1 MIRLLGLVVALG
13 AQSGDWSTHRGNAA
27 RTGASD
33 AQPGPAKPKVLWVHA
48 SNEHFVASPV
58 AAGDRL
64 FLPALGAF
72 NTASFH
78 SVDLADR
85 AAKRYAWTKTAP
97 MFRAP
102 SVCAPAVV
110 EGRVVLGDGMHQTDG
125 ASLHCLRASD
135 GRSLWRLSVPGEL
148 VHIEGSPTVAGGRV
162 YVGAGNAGVFC
173 VDLNRVTFEGKEV
186 PLAEAEASIDKRW
199 KDLLAKFEEEKKK
212 DPDFAIPPNEMVL
225 PQPSPKVWWQQG
237 KGAWHVDGPTGV
249 AEGRVLVGSAFLDKE
264 KLGERALLCLDA
276 QDGKVLWKAALK
288 WNPWGGATVAGARVL
303 VSCSSIRYDPHAIPG
318 ARGEIVALKLADGAV
333 EWRRE
338 VDAGVLGSV
347 VAAGDLA
354 LFTDT
359 GGRVQAL
366 DVKTGEPRWTY
377 AAGAPLFAGPA
388 VSKDAAYAA
397 DLKGAVH
404 AVALSD
410 GKAIW
415 KFDAAAAAG
424 APGMVYGSPALHRGR
439 LYLAT
444 CNLEGESAGKPTA
457 LLCIG
462 SE

>member
-1 MIRLLGLVVALG
+1 MTRLLALVLALSG
-13 AQSGDWSTHRGNAA
+13 QSTDWSTHRGNAA
-27 RTGASD
+27 RTGSSD
-33 AQPGPAKPKVLWVHA
+33 AQAGPAKPKVMWAHK

-78 SVDLADR
+78 SVDLADT
-85 AAKRYAWTKTAP
+85 AAKRYPWTKTAP
-97 MFRAP
+97 LFRAP

-110 EGRVVLGDGMHQTDG
+110 EGKVVLGDGMHQTDG

-135 GRSLWRLSVPGEL
+135 GRALWRLSVPGEL

-162 YVGAGNAGVFC
+162 YVGAGNAGVLC
-173 VDLNRVTFEGKEV
+173 VDLNRVTLEGKEV
-186 PLAEAEASIDKRW
+186 TLAEAEAAIDKKW
-199 KDLLAKFEEEKKK
+199 KDLLARFEEDKKK
-212 DPDFAIPPNEMVL
+212 DPDFAIPPNEISL
-225 PQPSPKVWWQQG
+225 PQPAPKVWWQQG
-237 KGAWHVDGPTGV
+237 KGSLHVDGPTGV
-249 AEGRVLVGSAFLDKE
+249 ADGKVLVGSAFLDKE

-276 QDGKVLWKAALK
+276 QDGKVLWKAPLK
-288 WNPWGGATVAGARVL
+288 WNPWGGATVAGGRVL

-318 ARGEIVALKLADGAV
+318 AKGEIVAIKLADGSV

-338 VDAGVLGSV
+338 IDGGVLGSV
-347 VAAGDLA
+347 VAAGELA
-354 LFTDT
+354 VFTDT

-366 DVKTGEPRWTY
+366 DSKSGEPKWSY
-377 AAGAPLFAGPA
+377 SAGAAFFAGAA

-397 DLKGAVH
+397 DLKGVVH
-404 AVALSD
+404 AVELSN
-410 GKAIW
+410 GKPAW
-415 KFDAAAAAG
+415 KLDVAAAAG
-424 APGMVYGSPALHRGR
+424 TPGMVYGSPVLHRGR

-444 CNLEGESAGKPTA
+444 CNLEGDSAGKPTV